1 MPEARCLSN
10 RSCLLSRCSPSS
22 PCSPHI
28 WCSPRSPCSLYSQNS
43 PGSAHS
49 WYIWYIWCSPYSPHS
64 SYCTIQYC
72 IVRYKGN
79 HISQLYIPACRTTD
93 VGCKLPF
100 RGACTHNFP
109 VPPNVMSPRFTRS
122 LSLHILNIT
131 EPYNSYGDTRK
142 TTPRQGRVPT
152 EPCSQHRA
160 YTGTNVVG
168 ERVQQMVKIWGRAA
182 TSKTPESH
190 IGESALPCRADGADP
205 PGKKWSSSW
214 RYTAKY
220 SRGGRQVQ
228 GRADTKVYKMW

>member
-1 MPEARCLSN
+1 MWELQCKHREVRCITESHTMAQRDVAGFPTRLSLLYFCN
-10 RSCLLSRCSPSS
+10 QRSRKTL
-22 PCSPHI
+22 
-28 WCSPRSPCSLYSQNS
+28 SLY
-43 PGSAHS
+43 
-49 WYIWYIWCSPYSPHS
+49 
-64 SYCTIQYC
+64 
-72 IVRYKGN
+72 
-79 HISQLYIPACRTTD
+79 
-93 VGCKLPF
+93 
-100 RGACTHNFP
+100 
-109 VPPNVMSPRFTRS
+109 
-122 LSLHILNIT
+122 ILNIT